1 MFQDSIDLDR
11 SRRLAIVEAL
21 TVLDRCRSMMK
32 AAHSGMPLQVA
43 VYLTVKPARFGPF
56 FKPINGLR
64 KLLMIEW
71 E

>member
-1 MFQDSIDLDR
+1 
-11 SRRLAIVEAL
+11 
-21 TVLDRCRSMMK
+21 MMK